1 LFLSLQYVT
10 DLSPVEVFD
19 AFSSPATKESNFFKI
34 HEFLVGYL
42 KYIIERCTINCFTA
56 TVSYVVEKMYGT
68 IMKLEEV
75 LIKKYQ
81 ERLLALSVSSEET
94 IGLEKWMEYLPWFVK
109 EYENYYRFLQFINGK
124 RFSSSSLLSSPLSA
138 VNNLKLFLECFQS
151 FQKVI
156 ATGLE
161 QQQLPIE
168 LQSMTSSSIP
178 SLVSEENKTI
188 LKKFIELNLSVSFS
202 SQETTEE
209 STSSLMV
216 IREERKEQ
224 EEPRNDKDS
233 NRQILSLGND
243 LLLLLKKLK
252 ASNVGAGSNST
263 GTTKKSEKA
272 RSKKRTAQEAVI
284 PVTVA
289 NIMNN
294 TEAAANKIPRIE
306 SGNPTFAI
314 DANTSSS
321 SLADQSYFAVEQD
334 DETTMV

>member
-1 LFLSLQYVT
+1 
-10 DLSPVEVFD
+10 VEVFD

-56 TVSYVVEKMYGT
+56 TVSYVVEKIYGT
-68 IMKLEEV
+68 IMKLEEI

-81 ERLLALSVSSEET
+81 EWLLTLSESAEET
-94 IGLEKWMEYLPWFVK
+94 IGLEKWMEYLQWFVK

-138 VNNLKLFLECFQS
+138 VNNLKLFLECFHS

-156 ATGLE
+156 ATDLE
-161 QQQLPIE
+161 QQQLMLPIE
-168 LQSMTSSSIP
+168 TQATTSANP

-188 LKKFIELNLSVSFS
+188 LKKFSEMNLSVSS
-202 SQETTEE
+202 SQEPAEE

-216 IREERKEQ
+216 IGEEGKEQ
-224 EEPRNDKDS
+224 DEQRNDKDS

-252 ASNVGAGSNST
+252 ASNVGVGSNS
-263 GTTKKSEKA
+263 GGSTKKSEKA
-272 RSKKRTAQEAVI
+272 RSKKRTAQEAVV

-289 NIMNN
+289 NTMNN
-294 TEAAANKIPRIE
+294 TEGVANKIPRIE
-306 SGNPTFAI
+306 SGNTFPV